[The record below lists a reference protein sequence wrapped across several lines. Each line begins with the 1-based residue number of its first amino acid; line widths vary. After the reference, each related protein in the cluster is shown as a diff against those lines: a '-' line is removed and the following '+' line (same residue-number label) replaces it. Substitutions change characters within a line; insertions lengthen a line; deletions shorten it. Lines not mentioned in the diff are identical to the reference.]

1 MNTSTLS
8 AKHESPG
15 VPASAFRVRTSALR
29 LLSFF
34 LFCLSSGLTSQAEN
48 LNVLDMGAT
57 PDGRALNT
65 TIIQKAIDQCYQTGG
80 GEVVFP
86 QGKYLIGSIILKSG
100 VCLNLQKGATLLGS
114 TNLEDYQPVKPKY
127 VALRTGQQTIQLIFA
142 EGQENISII
151 GQGTIDGQGKA
162 FVRDGND
169 EGILR
174 PHVIQFINCKN
185 VKIEG
190 IFMTNSGA
198 WMQHYLACDNLQIRG
213 IRVYNHCNA
222 NNDGIDIDGCHDV
235 IISDCIIDSD
245 DDGICLKSTS
255 PRLCRNVIV
264 SNCIIHSHCNSLK
277 LGTESTGGFQNI
289 RFSNCLVSPSEKET
303 CIYGLPEGQS
313 AISVEMV
320 DGGIL
325 DQVSIDHITIL
336 ETRCPVFIRLGNRA
350 RKYTPEAPQPAI
362 GSLGNVSITN
372 VVATTSSK
380 TTSNITGMRGAYA
393 ENIYLGNIQI
403 TNKSSGTVEDAAIV
417 VPEKDEVYP
426 TSGMFGDVLPAS
438 AFFVRHVKNITFDN
452 VRLIMENENV
462 LPAFVLD
469 DVQDVSIR
477 YPQLRT
483 SSKIELADQKDC
495 QDVQIV
501 NQ

>member
-1 MNTSTLS
+1 MDTSTLS

-34 LFCLSSGLTSQAEN
+34 LFCLLSGLTSQAEN

-65 TIIQKAIDQCYQTGG
+65 TIIQKA
-80 GEVVFP
+80 
-86 QGKYLIGSIILKSG
+86 
-100 VCLNLQKGATLLGS
+100 
-114 TNLEDYQPVKPKY
+114 
-127 VALRTGQQTIQLIFA
+127 
-142 EGQENISII
+142 
-151 GQGTIDGQGKA
+151 
-162 FVRDGND
+162 
-169 EGILR
+169 
-174 PHVIQFINCKN
+174 
-185 VKIEG
+185 
-190 IFMTNSGA
+190 
-198 WMQHYLACDNLQIRG
+198 
-213 IRVYNHCNA
+213 
-222 NNDGIDIDGCHDV
+222 
-235 IISDCIIDSD
+235 
-245 DDGICLKSTS
+245 
-255 PRLCRNVIV
+255 
-264 SNCIIHSHCNSLK
+264 
-277 LGTESTGGFQNI
+277 
-289 RFSNCLVSPSEKET
+289 
-303 CIYGLPEGQS
+303 
-313 AISVEMV
+313 
-320 DGGIL
+320 
-325 DQVSIDHITIL
+325 IDHITIL

-380 TTSNITGMRGAYA
+380 TTSNITGMRGVYA

-417 VPEKDEVYP
+417 VPEKDEGYP